1 VNCDLARVLWMIDS
15 LRFRDCDGERDR
27 IAPVCHASLRPT
39 DDLAEVARRMRRMWA
54 VTSSRMQ
61 SAVRIR
67 LPQTIFALVA
77 CALTLALAAPP
88 AVAAGG
94 CGGPAQSALNQYC
107 ESIPTAR
114 GSQPPRAGTPALGTS
129 LPSATVRR
137 IDQAAGGSDQAGPG
151 SDQAGRGSNQ
161 AGAASDQAGHSA
173 PLARERALLTLPA
186 PNHVGS
192 TRQAAVTARSAL
204 PLWLILLLVAAG
216 LALATAAAAR
226 WRRSHVTED

>member
-1 VNCDLARVLWMIDS
+1 MSR
-15 LRFRDCDGERDR
+15 R
-27 IAPVCHASLRPT
+27 I
-39 DDLAEVARRMRRMWA
+39 
-54 VTSSRMQ
+54 Q
-61 SAVRIR
+61 SVVRIR

-94 CGGPAQSALNQYC
+94 CGGPADSALNQYC
-107 ESIPTAR
+107 ESIPTPR
-114 GSQPPRAGTPALGTS
+114 GTQPPHAGTPALGTS

-137 IDQAAGGSDQAGPG
+137 IDQAAGASDQAARGG
-151 SDQAGRGSNQ
+151 NEAGRGSNQ
-161 AGAASDQAGHSA
+161 ASPASDQAGHAA
-173 PLARERALLTLPA
+173 PVARERALLTLPA

-192 TRQAAVTARSAL
+192 TRQAAVAARAAL

-226 WRRSHVTED
+226 WRRSHTTEG